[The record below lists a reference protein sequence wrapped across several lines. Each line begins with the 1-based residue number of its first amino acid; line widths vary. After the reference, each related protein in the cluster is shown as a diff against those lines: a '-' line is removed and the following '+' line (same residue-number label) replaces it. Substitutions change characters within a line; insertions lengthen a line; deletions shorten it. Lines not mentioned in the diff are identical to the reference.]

1 MADLPEGYI
10 LSDYKI
16 VKILGHGGFGVTYLA
31 TEIELSRRVAIKEYF
46 PRDFAVRGDAFVVH
60 PANNQEARSGFAWGL
75 QRFLEEAKT
84 LAIFTHPNIIAVRQY
99 FKKNGTAYL
108 VMDYCEGNSLDKII
122 RERHAPLDKAALDKI
137 LLPLLSGLEEV
148 HRHNILHRDIKP
160 ANLYIREDGSPV
172 LLDFGSARMVNPGD
186 AVTNLVTAGYAAIE
200 QYSEEGE
207 QGTWTDMYGLGATLY
222 RAVTGERPLD
232 ASARI
237 LNDTLIP
244 AAVKARGNFDEDILA
259 AIDAAIVVRPL
270 ERIRTV
276 DEWRKAMAKQRER
289 AGPTGNPPEPID
301 PVPIGRGGR
310 GRKPIKDY
318 SGWKATILTIVA
330 VVFIATFLNYTN
342 RDNSSSAVTS
352 APITTP
358 VDVPTAAL
366 SPTQPSIKSPSTPI
380 QKSIVEQANAA
391 PTLPPEYELHGGL
404 VWAPI
409 KNEDSWRVASATCS
423 TLTALNYA
431 PGSWRQPS
439 EKELKSKANPR
450 PIYIWS
456 SDGITSL
463 PDQHRATRIAN
474 GYDNDDTDKN
484 YVSCVHLHTR

>member
-1 MADLPEGYI
+1 MADLPKGYI
-10 LSDYKI
+10 LSDYRI
-16 VKILGHGGFGVTYLA
+16 EKILGHGGFGVTYLA
-31 TEIELSRRVAIKEYF
+31 TEIALSRRVAIKEYF

-60 PANNQEARSGFAWGL
+60 PASNQEARSGFAWGL
-75 QRFLEEAKT
+75 QRFLEEART
-84 LAIFTHPNIIAVRQY
+84 LTIFTHPNIIAARRY
-99 FKKNGTAYL
+99 FPENGTAYL
-108 VMDYCEGNSLDKII
+108 VMDYCDGNSLDKII
-122 RERHAPLDKAALDKI
+122 KERHAPLDKAALDKI

-148 HRHNILHRDIKP
+148 HKHNILHRDIKP

-222 RAVTGERPLD
+222 RAVTGERPVD

-259 AIDAAIVVRPL
+259 AIDAAIAVKPN

-276 DEWRKAMAKQRER
+276 DAWRKVMAKQRER
-289 AGPTGNPPEPID
+289 AGQTGDLPTLID
-301 PVPIGRGGR
+301 VVPIGRGR
-310 GRKPIKDY
+310 VKSIKDDA
-318 SGWKATILTIVA
+318 GWKATILTIVA

-366 SPTQPSIKSPSTPI
+366 SPTQPSIKSSSTPI

-391 PTLPPEYELHGGL
+391 PTLPPEYDLHGGL

-439 EKELKSKANPR
+439 EKELKSKANPH

-456 SDGITSL
+456 SDGTSL

-474 GYDNDDTDKN
+474 GYDNDDTDTN
-484 YVSCVHLHTR
+484 YVSCVHLHKR

>member
-1 MADLPEGYI
+1 MADLPKGYT
-10 LSDYKI
+10 LSDYRIEKVI
-16 VKILGHGGFGVTYLA
+16 GHGGFGVTYLA
-31 TEIELSRRVAIKEYF
+31 TEIALSRRVAIKEYF

-60 PANNQEARSGFAWGL
+60 PASNQEARNGFAWGL
-75 QRFLEEAKT
+75 QRFLEEART
-84 LAIFTHPNIIAVRQY
+84 LTIFTHPNIIAARRY
-99 FKKNGTAYL
+99 FPENGTAYL
-108 VMDYCEGNSLDKII
+108 VMDYCDGNSLDKII
-122 RERHAPLDKAALDKI
+122 KERGAPLDKVALDKI

-148 HRHNILHRDIKP
+148 HKHNILHRDIKP

-186 AVTNLVTAGYAAIE
+186 AVTNLVTPGYAAIE

-222 RAVTGERPLD
+222 RAVTGDRPVD
-232 ASARI
+232 APTRM

-259 AIDAAIVVRPL
+259 AIDAAIAVKPN

-276 DEWRKAMAKQRER
+276 DEWRKVMAKQRER
-289 AGPTGNPPEPID
+289 AGQTGDLPTLID
-301 PVPIGRGGR
+301 VVPINR
-310 GRKPIKDY
+310 GRVKPIKDDPE
-318 SGWKATILTIVA
+318 ATILTIVA
-330 VVFIATFLNYTN
+330 VVFIATFLYYTN

-352 APITTP
+352 APIATP
-358 VDVPTAAL
+358 VDVPAASL

-391 PTLPPEYELHGGL
+391 PTLPDGYHLHGGL

-409 KNEDSWRVASATCS
+409 KNQDSWQVASATCL

-439 EKELKSKANPR
+439 EKELKAMLKSETNPK
-450 PIYIWS
+450 YIWS
-456 SDGITSL
+456 SDGTSL
-463 PDQHRATRIAN
+463 PDQHRAIKLTS